1 MDNEQE
7 QVMVAADA
15 RITFIKKND
24 LSKVLRR
31 VDKST
36 EKAISFLEGVM
47 LNEENDIK
55 TRLQA
60 ATYLLDKRVAISE
73 SVSRDNLSRCVSESR
88 LLMAQQAVQHKRI
101 KEVGGSDDDE
111 EYSTPQY
118 LPSVILDASMVK
130 SM

>member
-7 QVMVAADA
+7 QVMVPADA
-15 RITFIKKND
+15 RITFIKKNN

-47 LNEENDIK
+47 LNEDNDIK

-73 SVSRDNLSRCVSESR
+73 SVSRDNLSRCVAESR
-88 LLMAQQAVQHKRI
+88 LLLAQQAVQQKRI
-101 KEVGGSDDDE
+101 KDVVGEDDDE
-111 EYSTPQY
+111 HSVPQY

>member
-1 MDNEQE
+1 MVSNEAIE
-7 QVMVAADA
+7 SDMVPADA

-55 TRLQA
+55 TRMQA
-60 ATYLLDKRVAISE
+60 ATFLLDKRVAISE
-73 SVSRDNLSRCVSESR
+73 SVSRDNLSRCVAESR
-88 LLMAQQAVQHKRI
+88 LLLAAQATQQKRI
-101 KEVGGSDDDE
+101 KNVTEGDE
-111 EYSTPQY
+111 EDATPMY
-118 LPSVILDASMVK
+118 LPEMIIDASTIK